1 MYVSVL
7 CTSNIIFFQ
16 AIEQDDF
23 QEYGAVR
30 EMENETLPTDN
41 LELDHHDLA
50 KGHKAKEPLG
60 QEKQSKHK
68 QFLSP
73 KKNFPPNKNEL

>member
-1 MYVSVL
+1 M
-7 CTSNIIFFQ
+7 IFFQ
-16 AIEQDDF
+16 ATEQDDF
-23 QEYGAVR
+23 EESGAVR
-30 EMENETLPTDN
+30 EMENETLPTND
-41 LELDHHDLA
+41 LELDHHDCA

-73 KKNFPPNKNEL
+73 KKSFPPHKKQIVEDPRVGEA